1 MVKNSEVKKDLLYLL
16 EQNMPIVKEFKNEM
30 FNQTIEYQK
39 KYSFELGSRPGHE
52 TWNNEADAFKHTF
65 MQAVGAMIFGN
76 VIAYVGGRL
85 HERNGNKY
93 LNQSKQEE
101 NMDLWN
107 NYQGRQIAKELRKEY
122 NADSIQKLIENK
134 RIYKIIAEKVI
145 QKMRN
150 GELITHPSDKRKYTG
165 FAANIIPL
173 QYNDQKGNVVYYTG
187 QEPTIDELEN
197 LSLKDRVIYDTEVN
211 LANEEDDVVDRF
223 AEQYYNNESY
233 TKDDL
238 DERVKSGEL
247 IYVES
252 YCRSDGTKVSGYYRR
267 KRI

>member
-1 MVKNSEVKKDLLYLL
+1 MNKNMLKDLLY
-16 EQNMPIVKEFKNEM
+16 PIEYNIGFINDFKKEMHEE
-30 FNQTIEYQK
+30 TIKYQK

-65 MQAVGAMIFGN
+65 MQAVGTIRYGAFLTSI
-76 VIAYVGGRL
+76 GGDI
-85 HERNGNKY
+85 HERNGDKY
-93 LNQSKQEE
+93 YSQNIQEK

-107 NYQGRQIAKELRKEY
+107 NHQGRLIAKEIKKEY
-122 NADSIQKLIENK
+122 GDILRTLTKDQIHD
-134 RIYKIIAEKVI
+134 IIAEKVI

-150 GELITHPSDKRKYTG
+150 GELITHPSDKRKYAG

-211 LANEEDDVVDRF
+211 LANEDDDVVDRF

>member
-1 MVKNSEVKKDLLYLL
+1 MAKNKFINDYNNLIYRKT
-16 EQNMPIVKEFKNEM
+16 K
-30 FNQTIEYQK
+30 EYQK
-39 KYSFELGSRPGHE
+39 IYGFKIDNGIDE
-52 TWNNEADAFKHTF
+52 THNNESDAFKHTF
-65 MQAVGAMIFGN
+65 MSADLSLW
-76 VIAYVGGRL
+76 L
-85 HERNGNKY
+85 HSIG
-93 LNQSKQEE
+93 LSKLIGDYHESIPQNPKGEK

-107 NYQGRQIAKELRKEY
+107 NHQGRLIAKEIKKEY
-122 NADSIQKLIENK
+122 GDILRTLTKDQIHD
-134 RIYKIIAEKVI
+134 IIAEKVI

-150 GELITHPSDKRKYTG
+150 GELITHPSDKRKYAG

-211 LANEEDDVVDRF
+211 LANEDDDVVDRF

>member
-1 MVKNSEVKKDLLYLL
+1 MAKFQWINEYNNQIYKKT
-16 EQNMPIVKEFKNEM
+16 KK
-30 FNQTIEYQK
+30 YQK
-39 KYSFELGSRPGHE
+39 IYGFEIGEGKYD

-65 MQAVGAMIFGN
+65 LSADIAVKSFL
-76 VIAYVGGRL
+76 IASKIIGDY
-85 HERNGNKY
+85 HENSVSYNPPFER
-93 LNQSKQEE
+93 

-107 NYQGRQIAKELRKEY
+107 NHQGRLIAKEIKKEY
-122 NADSIQKLIENK
+122 SLKQRIELINNEK
-134 RIYKIIAEKVI
+134 MDDIIAEKVMR
-145 QKMRN
+145 KMRN

-211 LANEEDDVVDRF
+211 LANEDDDVVDRF